1 MSFLL
6 IIFYAFA
13 ALMVLSTLV
22 TLFTRN
28 VLYAAFSLIAT
39 FFGVAVLYLF
49 AGADF
54 VAVTQILVYIGG
66 ILVLIIFGIMLT
78 HRISGQ
84 PVVTQVHNL
93 ILGVLI
99 GLGLFGVLAYGILQ
113 ANLEQ
118 LPWIETATTSGNIIQ
133 ESTVQH
139 LGVLLMSRYIF
150 PFELAALL
158 LLVALIGA
166 AFIAKGR
173 GANSNPKPLRRRS
186 GPGRRSGT
194 APV

>member
-1 MSFLL
+1 MNFLL
-6 IIFYAFA
+6 IIFYCFA
-13 ALMVLSTLV
+13 GLMVVSALV
-22 TLFTRN
+22 VLFTRN
-28 VLYAAFSLIAT
+28 VLYAAFSLIVT

-78 HRISGQ
+78 HRISGEA
-84 PVVTQVHNL
+84 VTTQVHNRWPGL
-93 ILGVLI
+93 LI
-99 GLGLFGVLAYGILQ
+99 GLSLFGVLVYGILQ
-113 ANLEQ
+113 ADLNR
-118 LPWIETATTSGNIIQ
+118 LPWIETAAASGQVIQ
-133 ESTVQH
+133 ESTIEQI
-139 LGVLLMSRYIF
+139 GVMLMSRYIF

-173 GANSNPKPLRRRS
+173 NVKL
-186 GPGRRSGT
+186 
-194 APV
+194 

>member
-1 MSFLL
+1 MNFLL
-6 IIFYAFA
+6 IIFYCFA

-28 VLYAAFSLIAT
+28 VLYAAFSLITT

-54 VAVTQILVYIGG
+54 VAITQILVYIGG

-84 PVVTQVHNL
+84 PVVTKVHNQ

-99 GLGLFGVLAYGILQ
+99 GIGLFGVLAYGILQ
-113 ANLEQ
+113 ANLDH
-118 LPWIETATTSGNIIQ
+118 LPWIETATATGKIIQ
-133 ESTVQH
+133 ESTVQP

-173 GANSNPKPLRRRS
+173 GS
-186 GPGRRSGT
+186 GEQ
-194 APV
+194 

>member
-1 MSFLL
+1 MV
-6 IIFYAFA
+6 FYAFA

-54 VAVTQILVYIGG
+54 VAITQILVYIGG

-84 PVVTQVHNL
+84 PVVTQVHNQ
-93 ILGVLI
+93 ILGILI

-118 LPWIETATTSGNIIQ
+118 LPWIETATTSGNIVQ
-133 ESTVQH
+133 ESTIQT
-139 LGVLLMSRYIF
+139 LGVLLMSRYVF

-173 GANSNPKPLRRRS
+173 GAGSNPKF
-186 GPGRRSGT
+186 
-194 APV
+194 

>member
-1 MSFLL
+1 MNFLL
-6 IIFYAFA
+6 IIFYGFA
-13 ALMVLSTLV
+13 AIMVLSTLV
-22 TLFTRN
+22 TLFTKN

-54 VAVTQILVYIGG
+54 VAITQILVYIGG

-84 PVVTQVHNL
+84 PVVTQVHNQL
-93 ILGVLI
+93 MGILI
-99 GLGLFGVLAYGILQ
+99 GLSLFGVLAYGILQ

-118 LPWIETATTSGNIIQ
+118 VPWIETATASGHIIQ
-133 ESTVQH
+133 ESTIQP
-139 LGVLLMSRYIF
+139 LGVMLMSRYIF

-166 AFIAKGR
+166 AFIAKGL
-173 GANSNPKPLRRRS
+173 GANKQ
-186 GPGRRSGT
+186 
-194 APV
+194 

>member
-1 MSFLL
+1 MNFLQ
-6 IIFYAFA
+6 IIFYGFA
-13 ALMVLSTLV
+13 TLMVLSALV

-54 VAVTQILVYIGG
+54 VAITQILVYIGG

-84 PVVTQVHNL
+84 PVVTQVHNHL
-93 ILGVLI
+93 LGIFI
-99 GLGLFGVLAYGILQ
+99 GLSLFGVLAYGILQ
-113 ANLEQ
+113 ANINQ
-118 LPWIETATTSGNIIQ
+118 LHWIETAIASGNVIQ
-133 ESTVQH
+133 ESTVQQ
-139 LGVLLMSRYIF
+139 LGVMLMSRYIF

-173 GANSNPKPLRRRS
+173 GASEQ
-186 GPGRRSGT
+186 
-194 APV
+194 

>member
-1 MSFLL
+1 MNFLL
-6 IIFYAFA
+6 IIFYCFA
-13 ALMVLSTLV
+13 GLMVLSTLV
-22 TLFTRN
+22 TLFTKN

-54 VAVTQILVYIGG
+54 VAITQILVYIGG

-84 PVVTQVHNL
+84 PVVTQVHNQ
-93 ILGVLI
+93 ILGILI

-133 ESTVQH
+133 ESTIQA

-173 GANSNPKPLRRRS
+173 GVNKQ
-186 GPGRRSGT
+186 
-194 APV
+194 